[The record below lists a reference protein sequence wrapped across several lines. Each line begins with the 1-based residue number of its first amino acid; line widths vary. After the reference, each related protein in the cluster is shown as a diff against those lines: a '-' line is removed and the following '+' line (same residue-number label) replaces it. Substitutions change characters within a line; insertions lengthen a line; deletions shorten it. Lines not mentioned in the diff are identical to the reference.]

1 MISPQKKGQKLI
13 KCIYGH
19 RVKNDMLHSI
29 ISGKYVTLR
38 DVGDETES
46 IRKMF

>member
-1 MISPQKKGQKLI
+1 MISPQKRAKANKVYLWTS
-13 KCIYGH
+13 
-19 RVKNDMLHSI
+19 VKNDILHII
-29 ISGKYVTLR
+29 ISGKYVTVR